1 MELGSSPGKV
11 PAGGGP
17 PEKWWGGGLKCP
29 VTREWS
35 SAVERFL
42 ADVAWDSRRLE
53 GFENS
58 QQGLLGLAPVRVVFL

>member
-17 PEKWWGGGLKCP
+17 PEKMVGEGLKCP